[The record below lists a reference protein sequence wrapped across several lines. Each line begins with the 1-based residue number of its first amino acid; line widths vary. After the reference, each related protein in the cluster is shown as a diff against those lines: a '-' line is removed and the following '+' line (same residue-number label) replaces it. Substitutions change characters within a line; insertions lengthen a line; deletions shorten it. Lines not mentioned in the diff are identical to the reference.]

1 MYQNRKISE
10 LNKLN
15 RNPRIIKDDDFNRLV
30 KSIKDN
36 PEYFNARPV
45 ILSNRTGELVIIA
58 GNQRYEAAKKIG
70 LKEIPTYLIEGL
82 TEEKER
88 EIIIRDNVSN
98 GQWDFDILA
107 NEWEAADLNE
117 WGVVV
122 PDLEDIKTLEAE
134 EDDYDVPEGGIETD
148 IVFGDLFEIGEH
160 RLLCGDSTDSDSVA
174 KLMNGDKADMVFTD
188 PPYGVNYD
196 GGHSVKGV
204 RREKLKNDGTADIYN
219 EVLPICY
226 LFSINDAPLY
236 LWYSDSKSIAVLN
249 AVLNAGYEL
258 RNNIIWN
265 KNVAQFGAI
274 GAQYKTKH
282 EPCIYAYKKG
292 HKVNWC
298 GANNEVSVWDISRS
312 SKNEFHPTQKPI
324 ELCAKAIG
332 NHKVDSVLDLFGG
345 SGSTMVASHQLKKK
359 SYLSELDPKYCQVI
373 VDRMKKLDPTIKIKK
388 NGELLTN

>member
-107 NEWEAADLNE
+107 NEWEATDLNE